1 MPTVAPLLAALNDA
15 LSALTQGHR
24 SIQQHFPA
32 SAPELTRNL
41 VPYQLEGE
49 EHVCG
54 GVRYRVQLLSRSHQL
69 SLKDLQGLPMAME
82 IKDGQVGGRIVSGI
96 VSRAEQLLSDGPAPL
111 FQVVFRD
118 ALSLLGLRKNRRVF
132 RDQSVIDITKQLWA
146 EHLQVN
152 PVLANRCR
160 WPHQSIAWTKL

>member
-24 SIQQHFPA
+24 SIQPHFPA

-69 SLKDLQGLPMAME
+69 SLKGLQGLPMAME
-82 IKDGQVGGRIVSGI
+82 IKDGQGGGRIVSGI
-96 VSRAEQLLSDGPAPL
+96 VSRAEQLLSDGASTPVPGRVPRCIEPA
-111 FQVVFRD
+111 
-118 ALSLLGLRKNRRVF
+118 GLA
-132 RDQSVIDITKQLWA
+132 QKQA
-146 EHLQVN
+146 RISR
-152 PVLANRCR
+152 PVCHRH
-160 WPHQSIAWTKL
+160 HQAAMG